1 MYIRQEALITRIPT
15 VGPNLVYTARS
26 VNYTHPDGQSYTFTR
41 AFQGG
46 SGSETS
52 RYISI
57 VPEAAACTVTVVFD
71 GHGND
76 GRVQYIYYNGEKLGE
91 TYSAGDVSAV
101 TADITKATIEAN
113 PGVPII
119 TYGGGSNK
127 NVYAIFIEY
136 YVETPNKFLSG
147 NVENATGRDFTGK
160 NMIFTNID
168 DPNETYTVE
177 YGTSYNIELP
187 KGKTFSVTIEGEPDV
202 CTTTDSSEIE
212 ILHNRYDQTQNL
224 RFVLIENMPVSGAVS
239 TISSHDTRTPLYDY
253 DSSIGATL
261 VFTKQ
266 GETEPYAE
274 AAVGEDG
281 TYTATLISNETYD
294 VTLKEG
300 TGEGYTLSPL
310 STTYVFE
317 AGDENPYKNI
327 LLMKD
332 VEPEIAYDAELTV
345 GPDKEYP
352 SISEAIAAVRR
363 MEKSRNDQTVTIV
376 IDPGTYEEQLYV
388 DENNIVLK
396 AADPEDR
403 PMIQWYYGIG
413 YVYYSADPSGWYDAD
428 WAAQKTEQR
437 TVSNWGATIRTYG
450 AGFLAENL
458 DVQNTFNKFI
468 VQAELDDGVQPG
480 GGDAKN
486 YDRDSLDVEVKNKDK
501 ATERAAAIFAGGS
514 EIELYRCSFS
524 SSQDTFGTGATSMY
538 VKECDISGNTDYIC
552 GGNNVYFENC
562 NLIWTG
568 YSDHSAGGYITA
580 SKTSNESGLVGSD
593 LGYYFKDCTVKNS
606 NESGMHFANGDW
618 GRNWGGKNC
627 QTIFD
632 NTTIASGTGTP
643 GKWGNMGG
651 DPAKMSVLYVV
662 NGVWAE
668 NDTGHTKDLTNSD
681 DNPRGT
687 VESNSY
693 ILPEATDF
701 FGDWT
706 PVHYVDDSSRLN
718 IEAAPAENGS
728 INFSVGGRLT
738 TRAAKGEVV
747 TIVPNPEP
755 NYQLDTVSVKGAVS
769 ETDVEVT
776 NNTFVMPDENVI
788 VTATFKAT
796 EAQPTTDPATMVG
809 DVEWYFG
816 ISNNSGKIDINGTKG
831 QIGSRASAS
840 GDDGATKYLEID
852 ATAEGARID
861 NKDNNDT
868 TGYRRDEWAA
878 ITTGTKISIPVM
890 QGSVVTVRG
899 YGDGAEGGKN
909 LAYTINGEAKEHV
922 SQGDQTYVYTGEAG
936 FIDLIVTYGRYISYI
951 KVNTP
956 KPLEGQYSD
965 WNVGHANDSR
975 DGELQTV
982 TYEGQESLYIA
993 NRNAYKVIDEPISTG
1008 VATFEFDLYIDTAID
1023 RNFRVYLENG
1033 VSDITNQDN
1042 VFAEVINNR
1051 GSGVNYGPGIDAQT
1065 TKLFTYDQLAGSG
1078 WVHFTIT
1085 LDYNNAA
1092 TDQFITVTATNEA
1105 GLNATQTMGAISG
1118 QDTTLRQ
1125 IRLVATAQS
1134 PYFAN
1139 MELTTE

>member
-1 MYIRQEALITRIPT
+1 
-15 VGPNLVYTARS
+15 
-26 VNYTHPDGQSYTFTR
+26 
-41 AFQGG
+41 
-46 SGSETS
+46 
-52 RYISI
+52 
-57 VPEAAACTVTVVFD
+57 
-71 GHGND
+71 
-76 GRVQYIYYNGEKLGE
+76 
-91 TYSAGDVSAV
+91 
-101 TADITKATIEAN
+101 
-113 PGVPII
+113 
-119 TYGGGSNK
+119 
-127 NVYAIFIEY
+127 
-136 YVETPNKFLSG
+136 
-147 NVENATGRDFTGK
+147 
-160 NMIFTNID
+160 
-168 DPNETYTVE
+168 
-177 YGTSYNIELP
+177 
-187 KGKTFSVTIEGEPDV
+187 
-202 CTTTDSSEIE
+202 
-212 ILHNRYDQTQNL
+212 
-224 RFVLIENMPVSGAVS
+224 
-239 TISSHDTRTPLYDY
+239 
-253 DSSIGATL
+253 
-261 VFTKQ
+261 
-266 GETEPYAE
+266 
-274 AAVGEDG
+274 
-281 TYTATLISNETYD
+281 
-294 VTLKEG
+294 
-300 TGEGYTLSPL
+300 
-310 STTYVFE
+310 
-317 AGDENPYKNI
+317 
-327 LLMKD
+327 MKD

-345 GPDKEYP
+345 GADKEYP

-396 AADPEDR
+396 AANPEDR

-468 VQAELDDGVQPG
+468 VQAELDDGVKPG

-728 INFSVGGRLT
+728 INFSVDGRLT

-747 TIVPNPEP
+747 TIVPNPDP

-975 DGELQTV
+975 DGELQVV

-993 NRNAYKVIDEPISTG
+993 NRNAYKVIENPISSG
-1008 VATFEFDLYIDTAID
+1008 VATFDFDLYIDTAVD
-1023 RNFRVYLENG
+1023 RNFRVYLENEVG
-1033 VSDITNQDN
+1033 DIVNQDN

-1051 GSGVNYGPGIDAQT
+1051 GSGVNYGPDLDAQT
-1065 TKLFTYDQLAGSG
+1065 TKLFSYSDLTQGSG
-1078 WVHFTIT
+1078 WVHFTIK

-1092 TDQFITVTATNEA
+1092 PDQFITVTATNEA
-1105 GLNATQTMGAISG
+1105 GLSATQTMGAISG
-1118 QDTTLRQ
+1118 KDTTLKQ

-1139 MELTTE
+1139 MKLTTE